1 MNYISSL
8 RKKKKKTLTKEE
20 KFFLSEVER
29 FEILLKVYK
38 NEEELLKFKGYT
50 NVRGLMDE
58 NEKNQKKLKKCY
70 EAIAFIEAK
79 LNEFYQ
85 R

>member
-29 FEILLKVYK
+29 FEILLKV
-38 NEEELLKFKGYT
+38 
-50 NVRGLMDE
+50 
-58 NEKNQKKLKKCY
+58 
-70 EAIAFIEAK
+70 
-79 LNEFYQ
+79 
-85 R
+85 